1 MRYYVALIHKD
12 KDSAFGVSFPD
23 FPGCVTGGETIEEA
37 IERAADI
44 LAAHVAGMREDG
56 DPIPEP
62 RSVEH
67 IRKARDEWVDFTD
80 ATVAMVPLLDRTGKP
95 KAVNVSLD
103 TGFLQSVDR
112 YAEAIGSTRSAVLTE
127 GGTLLMRMRPTSK
140 VNPSRLAEM
149 STGVSGNPLRKTR
162 AVGEHSAFVFVKE
175 VGGRTMREP
184 ATGRYVTATAKGGKT
199 MAASALSQHPSGKKK

>member
-12 KDSAFGVSFPD
+12 RGSAFGVSFPD
-23 FPGCVTGGETIEEA
+23 FPGCVTVGETIEEA

-44 LAAHVAGMREDG
+44 LAAHVAGMQEDG

-80 ATVAMVPLLDRTGKP
+80 ATVAMIPLLDRTGKP

-103 TGFLQSVDR
+103 TGLLQSVDR
-112 YAEAIGSTRSAVLTE
+112 YAEAIGSTRSAVLTG
-127 GGTLLMRMRPTSK
+127 GGTLLMRMRPASK
-140 VNPSRLAEM
+140 VNPARLSEM
-149 STGVSGNPLRKTR
+149 NVSASGSPL
-162 AVGEHSAFVFVKE
+162 H
-175 VGGRTMREP
+175 RTLREA
-184 ATGRYVTATAKGGKT
+184 ATGRYVTAKGGRT
-199 MAASALSQHPSGKKK
+199 MVKNVLSQRPSDKKK

>member
-1 MRYYVALIHKD
+1 
-12 KDSAFGVSFPD
+12 
-23 FPGCVTGGETIEEA
+23 VTVGETIEEA

-44 LAAHVAGMREDG
+44 LAAHVAGMQEDG

-62 RSVEH
+62 RSVER

-80 ATVAMVPLLDRTGKP
+80 ATVAMIPLLDRTGKP

-127 GGTLLMRMRPTSK
+127 GGTLLMRMRPASR
-140 VNPSRLAEM
+140 VNPARLSEM
-149 STGVSGNPLRKTR
+149 SVSASGSPSHRTLRE
-162 AVGEHSAFVFVKE
+162 A
-175 VGGRTMREP
+175 
-184 ATGRYVTATAKGGKT
+184 ATGRYVTAKGGRT
-199 MAASALSQHPSGKKK
+199 MVKNVLSQRPGDKKK

>member
-67 IRKARDEWVDFTD
+67 IRKGRDEWVDFTD

-127 GGTLLMRMRPTSK
+127 GGTLLMRMRPSSK
-140 VNPSRLAEM
+140 INPGRLAEM
-149 STGVSGNPLRKTR
+149 SLSASGVPARKTG
-162 AVGEHSAFVFVKE
+162 AVAGHFVRE
-175 VGGRTMREP
+175 VGSQTMRES
-184 ATGRYVTATAKGGKT
+184 ATGRYVTASTKGGKT
-199 MAASALSQHPSGKKK
+199 VAASVLSRHPSSKKK